1 MRAQWTERFAVA
13 LWLLC
18 ASVIGTLLALAA
30 HGAA

>member
-1 MRAQWTERFAVA
+1 MNAQWMERFAVA

-18 ASVIGTLLALAA
+18 ASLVGALLALAA